1 MVLFYQATTKT
12 SAKNKTAL
20 IESLDYQGLG
30 IAKIEGKTWFIEDA
44 LPGEKVLFTIQEE
57 KRQYGIGKTTKR
69 LTSSAQRLEPL
80 CPYYQQCGGCQMQHI
95 PIEMQRRTK
104 EQALMRQLQKI
115 APEVKI
121 EAMMSGEQW
130 HYRRRAR
137 LSVQYVA
144 TTKQIKLGFR
154 QKQSNQLV
162 EISQCPVLVP
172 ALSALLPA
180 LTQLLQQWQQPR
192 KLGHIELVAADNGV
206 ALFLRHLGALNA
218 VDAEKLQ
225 LFGQQYQLM
234 LFVSEQEQQVSA
246 WTEARPYYYIG
257 ALKLF
262 FDIRDFIQVNQQI
275 NERMVQTALHW
286 LDPQADDQILDLFC
300 GMGNFTLPLAQ
311 QSKRV
316 VGIEGVAQM
325 VEKARYNAQQ
335 NGITNA
341 LFHQAD
347 LSAPFANQNWA
358 QEKFNKILLDPPR
371 SGAAFVLNHLIELQ
385 AEKILYVSCNPA
397 TLVRDAKILVENGY
411 HLEKSAM
418 IDMFPQ
424 TGHLESITLFSK

>member
-12 SAKNKTAL
+12 SVKNKTAL

-30 IAKIEGKTWFIEDA
+30 VAKIDGKTWFIEDA

-95 PIEMQRRTK
+95 PIKMQRQIK
-104 EQALMRQLQKI
+104 QQALIRQLKKI
-115 APEVKI
+115 APEIEI
-121 EAMMSGEQW
+121 EAMISGEQW

-162 EISQCPVLVP
+162 EISQCPVLMP
-172 ALSALLPA
+172 ELSALLPP

-225 LFGQQYQLM
+225 LFGQQHRLM

-246 WTEARPYYYIG
+246 WTEDKPYYQSG
-257 ALKLF
+257 TLKLF
-262 FDIRDFIQVNQQI
+262 FDIRDFIQVNRQI
-275 NERMVQTALHW
+275 NDKMVQTALNW

-347 LSAPFANQNWA
+347 LSAPFANQIWA

-385 AEKILYVSCNPA
+385 AEKIFYVSCNPA

-424 TGHLESITLFSK
+424 TGHLESITLFSI

>member
-12 SAKNKTAL
+12 SVKNKTAL

-30 IAKIEGKTWFIEDA
+30 IAKIEGKTWFIADA
-44 LPGEKVLFTIQEE
+44 LPDEKVQFTIQEE
-57 KRQYGIGKTTKR
+57 KRQYGVGKATKR
-69 LTSSAQRLEPL
+69 LTTSTQRLEPR

-95 PIEMQRRTK
+95 PIEMQRRAK

-121 EAMMSGEQW
+121 EAMIGGEQW

-162 EISQCPVLVP
+162 EINQCPVLVP

-192 KLGHIELVAADNGV
+192 KLGHIELVAADNGI

-225 LFGQQYQLM
+225 LFGQQHRLM

-246 WTEARPYYYIG
+246 WTEDKPYYQSG
-257 ALKLF
+257 TLKLF
-262 FDIRDFIQVNQQI
+262 FDIRDFIQVNRQI
-275 NERMVQTALHW
+275 NDKMVQTALNW
-286 LDPQADDQILDLFC
+286 LDPQGDDQILDLFC

-325 VEKARYNAQQ
+325 VEKVRYNAQQ

-347 LSAPFANQNWA
+347 LSAPFANQIWA

>member
-12 SAKNKTAL
+12 SPKNKIAL

-30 IAKIEGKTWFIEDA
+30 IAKIEGKTWFIADA

-104 EQALMRQLQKI
+104 EQALIRQLQKI

-121 EAMMSGEQW
+121 EAMISGEPW
-130 HYRRRAR
+130 HYRRRTR
-137 LSVQYVA
+137 LSVQYSRSE
-144 TTKQIKLGFR
+144 KQIKLGFR
-154 QKQSNQLV
+154 RKQSNQPV
-162 EISQCPVLVP
+162 EINQCSVLMP
-172 ALSALLPA
+172 ELSALLPP
-180 LTQLLQQWQQPR
+180 LTQLLQQWQQPQ

-206 ALFLRHLGALNA
+206 ALFLRHLGELNA
-218 VDAEKLQ
+218 NDAKKLQ
-225 LFGQQYQLM
+225 LFGQQHRLM

-246 WTEARPYYYIG
+246 WTEDKPYYQSG
-257 ALKLF
+257 TLKLF
-262 FDIRDFIQVNQQI
+262 FDIRDFIQVNRQI
-275 NERMVQTALHW
+275 NDKMVQTALNW
-286 LDPQADDQILDLFC
+286 LDPQGDDQILDLFC

-335 NGITNA
+335 NKITNA

-424 TGHLESITLFSK
+424 TGHLESITLFSI

>member
-12 SAKNKTAL
+12 SPKNKIAL

-95 PIEMQRRTK
+95 PIKMQRQIK
-104 EQALMRQLQKI
+104 QQALIRQLKKI
-115 APEVKI
+115 APEIEI
-121 EAMMSGEQW
+121 EAMISGEPW
-130 HYRRRAR
+130 HYRRRTR
-137 LSVQYVA
+137 LSVQYSRSE
-144 TTKQIKLGFR
+144 KQIKLGFR
-154 QKQSNQLV
+154 RKQSNQPV
-162 EISQCPVLVP
+162 EINQCPVLVP

-225 LFGQQYQLM
+225 LFGQQHRLM

-246 WTEARPYYYIG
+246 WTEDKPYYQSG
-257 ALKLF
+257 TLKLF
-262 FDIRDFIQVNQQI
+262 FDIRDFIQVNRQI
-275 NERMVQTALHW
+275 NDKMVQTALNW

-347 LSAPFANQNWA
+347 LSVPFANQIWA

-424 TGHLESITLFSK
+424 TGHLESITLFSI

>member
-12 SAKNKTAL
+12 SVKNKTAL

-30 IAKIEGKTWFIEDA
+30 IAKIEGKTWFIADA
-44 LPGEKVLFTIQEE
+44 LPDEKVQFTIQEE
-57 KRQYGIGKTTKR
+57 KRQYGVGKATKHLTTS
-69 LTSSAQRLEPL
+69 TQRLEPL

-95 PIEMQRRTK
+95 PIKMQRRAK

-115 APEVKI
+115 APEIEI
-121 EAMMSGEQW
+121 EAMISGEQW

-162 EISQCPVLVP
+162 EINQCPVLVP

-192 KLGHIELVAADNGV
+192 KLGHIELVAADNGI

-246 WTEARPYYYIG
+246 WTEDKPYYQSG
-257 ALKLF
+257 TLKLF
-262 FDIRDFIQVNQQI
+262 FDIRDFIQVNRQI
-275 NERMVQTALHW
+275 NDKMVQTALHW

-347 LSAPFANQNWA
+347 LSAPFANQIWA

>member
-12 SAKNKTAL
+12 SPKNKIAL

-30 IAKIEGKTWFIEDA
+30 IAKIDGKTWFIEDA

-57 KRQYGIGKTTKR
+57 KRQYGVGKATKR
-69 LTSSAQRLEPL
+69 LTTSTQRLEPR

-95 PIEMQRRTK
+95 PIEMQRRAK

-121 EAMMSGEQW
+121 EAMISGEPW
-130 HYRRRAR
+130 HYRRRTR
-137 LSVQYVA
+137 LSVQYSRSE
-144 TTKQIKLGFR
+144 KQIKLGFR
-154 QKQSNQLV
+154 RKQSNQPV
-162 EISQCPVLVP
+162 EINQCPVLVP
-172 ALSALLPA
+172 ELSALLPP
-180 LTQLLQQWQQPR
+180 LTQLLQQWQQPQ

-225 LFGQQYQLM
+225 LFGQQHRLM

-246 WTEARPYYYIG
+246 WTEDKPYYQSG
-257 ALKLF
+257 TLKLF
-262 FDIRDFIQVNQQI
+262 FDIRDFIQVNRQI
-275 NERMVQTALHW
+275 NDKMVQTALNW
-286 LDPQADDQILDLFC
+286 LDPQGDDQILDLFC

-335 NGITNA
+335 NKITNA

-347 LSAPFANQNWA
+347 LSAPFANQIWA

-424 TGHLESITLFSK
+424 TGHLESITLFSI